1 MGPYFAM
8 QAGNVRAYEMPHPS
22 GPAPFGIADGGTDL
36 AMEVLSDYRIPR
48 LIHDLFVTDQHRRF
62 FQRLHRTPRNEVGG
76 NRNCDNME
84 IYASSPSYLI
94 TAGGAPA
101 LWAVDP
107 GIYAA
112 IDGDSVSQQLGVAV
126 TTSFIPTGFLENEA
140 MGLIQFGSF
149 SRKVRLDTHWKFL
162 GQNVADTNIV
172 TPLSVENYGV
182 APDFACGAQVH
193 LPSWVDKNITE
204 GIRDGVPQDPHF
216 TSGWSFVNMGRTGS
230 RDSYSPGFYLAIY
243 QETPG
248 LFALLEAFDTWLNP
262 GVSFKDFKAGV
273 LARNGGIRI
282 FSNTTAHYT
291 THNGNH
297 VDFVVWTSND
307 GRSSKFGAQVTDVR
321 YGGLGSADSIG
332 HAESITGRLLNGT
345 IMNSPEE
352 AKVEISNPA
361 LGSRLTLD
369 FTDPAHPR
377 RFDSQSGEFQVAGFD
392 NEVWL
397 DFEYQ
402 GPTEGDVCRPFNSL
416 RSATAAVADG
426 GVIRIVPGA
435 TGERGTIG
443 GGKSFTLVAPIGGVT
458 LGTPNTVPVLVA
470 DLLDG
475 VSNRD
480 VWVEFDW
487 PNDGG
492 VPFLFRHL
500 DMALRAVADG
510 GAVNIQPGST
520 PERLTIGGGKR
531 FTLIAPI
538 GGVTIGAV

>member
-1 MGPYFAM
+1 MA
-8 QAGNVRAYEMPHPS
+8 
-22 GPAPFGIADGGTDL
+22 T
-36 AMEVLSDYRIPR
+36 
-48 LIHDLFVTDQHRRF
+48 RR
-62 FQRLHRTPRNEVGG
+62 
-76 NRNCDNME
+76 
-84 IYASSPSYLI
+84 
-94 TAGGAPA
+94 
-101 LWAVDP
+101 
-107 GIYAA
+107 
-112 IDGDSVSQQLGVAV
+112 
-126 TTSFIPTGFLENEA
+126 TS
-140 MGLIQFGSF
+140 
-149 SRKVRLDTHWKFL
+149 
-162 GQNVADTNIV
+162 
-172 TPLSVENYGV
+172 
-182 APDFACGAQVH
+182 AC
-193 LPSWVDKNITE
+193 W
-204 GIRDGVPQDPHF
+204 
-216 TSGWSFVNMGRTGS
+216 
-230 RDSYSPGFYLAIY
+230 
-243 QETPG
+243 
-248 LFALLEAFDTWLNP
+248 ALL
-262 GVSFKDFKAGV
+262 
-273 LARNGGIRI
+273 
-282 FSNTTAHYT
+282 
-291 THNGNH
+291 
-297 VDFVVWTSND
+297 
-307 GRSSKFGAQVTDVR
+307 
-321 YGGLGSADSIG
+321 
-332 HAESITGRLLNGT
+332 
-345 IMNSPEE
+345 
-352 AKVEISNPA
+352 VELSTQSYPA